1 MTRRVLIYVQHL
13 LGTGH
18 LKRAAVIAR
27 ASAEH
32 GLEVTLAS
40 GGVPV
45 DGLDVGDA
53 TLVQLPPL
61 KSRDAAF
68 TGLVDAGG
76 SAVDEAWLAR
86 RRDRLLALF
95 RAVTPDVLV
104 VEMFPFGR
112 RQMRF
117 ELLPLLDAAQ
127 AETPRPRIIS
137 SVRDILTTRAP
148 KRTAEAAGWARRYLD
163 AVLVHGDPAVARFDD
178 SFPAAGEIAH
188 LITYTGYVAA
198 AAGRRGGPGD
208 DGWDEVVVSAGGGAV
223 GAALMA
229 AAIEARAL
237 SIGAADKRWR
247 LLAGANLPA
256 ADFARLAARAP
267 DGVVVEPARR
277 DFADLLE
284 NCAVSISQAGYN
296 TVVDLMQARARTILV
311 PFARGGQTE
320 QALRTARL
328 AALGLARGV
337 DEHDLTAAGLA
348 AAVDTALAAPRPGS
362 GAIAIDGAARSAALI
377 AEWAE

>member
-27 ASAEH
+27 ASAER

-40 GGVPV
+40 GGMPV

-68 TGLVDAGG
+68 TGLVDTGG

-95 RAVTPDVLV
+95 RAVAPDVLV

-137 SVRDILTTRAP
+137 SVRDILTARAP
-148 KRTAEAAGWARRYLD
+148 ARTAEAAAWARRYFD
-163 AVLVHGDPAVARFDD
+163 AVLVHGDPAVARLDD
-178 SFPAAGEIAH
+178 SFPAAGEIAER
-188 LITYTGYVAA
+188 IAYTGYVAA

-208 DGWDEVVVSAGGGAV
+208 AGWDEVVVSAGGGAV

-237 SIGAADKRWR
+237 SAGAADKRWR

-256 ADFARLAARAP
+256 ADLARLVARAP

-277 DFADLLE
+277 DFADLLA

-320 QALRTARL
+320 QALRAARL
-328 AALGLARGV
+328 AALDLARVV

-348 AAVDTALAAPRPGS
+348 AAVDAVLAAPRPGW

>member
-27 ASAEH
+27 ASAER

-40 GGVPV
+40 GGMPV

-68 TGLVDAGG
+68 TGLVDTGG

-95 RAVTPDVLV
+95 RAVAPDVLV

-127 AETPRPRIIS
+127 AATPRPRIIS
-137 SVRDILTTRAP
+137 SVRDILTAREP
-148 KRTAEAAGWARRYLD
+148 ERTAEAAAWARRYFD
-163 AVLVHGDPAVARFDD
+163 AVLVHGDPAVARLDD
-178 SFPAAGEIAH
+178 SFPAAGEIAER
-188 LITYTGYVAA
+188 IAYTGYAAA

-208 DGWDEVVVSAGGGAV
+208 AGWDEVVVSAGGGAV

-237 SIGAADKRWR
+237 STGAADKRWR

-256 ADFARLAARAP
+256 ADLARLVARAP

-277 DFADLLE
+277 DFADLLA

-320 QALRTARL
+320 QALRAARL
-328 AALGLARGV
+328 AALDLARVV

-348 AAVDTALAAPRPGS
+348 AAVDAVLAAPRPGW

>member
-18 LKRAAVIAR
+18 LRRAAVVAR
-27 ASAEH
+27 ACAQH

-45 DGLDVGDA
+45 DDLDVGGA
-53 TLVQLPPL
+53 TLAQLPPL

-76 SAVDEAWLAR
+76 RAVDEAWLAD
-86 RRDRLLALF
+86 RRDRLLKLF
-95 RAVTPDVLV
+95 NAAAPDVLV

-117 ELLPLLDAAQ
+117 ELLPLLDAAHL
-127 AETPRPRIIS
+127 ATPRPRIVS
-137 SVRDILTTRAP
+137 SVRDILTARAP
-148 KRTAEAAGWARRYLD
+148 KRSAEAAAWARRYLD

-178 SFPAAGEIAH
+178 SFPAAGEIAER
-188 LITYTGYVAA
+188 ITYTGYVAA

-208 DGWDEVVVSAGGGAV
+208 AGWDEVVVSAGGGAV

-237 SIGAADKRWR
+237 SRGAADKRWR

-256 ADFARLAARAP
+256 ADIARLAARAP

-277 DFADLLE
+277 DFADLLA

-320 QALRTARL
+320 QALRAARL
-328 AALGLARGV
+328 AVLGLARVV

-348 AAVDTALAAPRPGS
+348 AAVDAALTAPRPGS

>member
-27 ASAEH
+27 ASAER

-40 GGVPV
+40 GGMPV

-95 RAVTPDVLV
+95 RAVAPDVLV

-137 SVRDILTTRAP
+137 SVRDILTARAP
-148 KRTAEAAGWARRYLD
+148 ARTAEAAAWARRYFD
-163 AVLVHGDPAVARFDD
+163 AVLVHGDPAVARLDD
-178 SFPAAGEIAH
+178 SFPAAGEIAER
-188 LITYTGYVAA
+188 IAYTGYVAA

-208 DGWDEVVVSAGGGAV
+208 AGWDEVVVSAGGGAV

-237 SIGAADKRWR
+237 SAGAADKRWR

-277 DFADLLE
+277 DFADLLA

-320 QALRTARL
+320 QALRAARL
-328 AALGLARGV
+328 AALDLARVV

-348 AAVDTALAAPRPGS
+348 AAVDAVLAAPRPGW

>member
-1 MTRRVLIYVQHL
+1 MTRRVMIYVQHL

-18 LKRAAVIAR
+18 LKRAAIIAR
-27 ASAEH
+27 ASAER

-45 DGLDVGDA
+45 DDLDVGDA
-53 TLVQLPPL
+53 TLAQLPPL

-95 RAVTPDVLV
+95 RAVAPDVLV

-117 ELLPLLDAAQ
+117 ELLPLLDAAR
-127 AETPRPRIIS
+127 AVTPRPRIIS
-137 SVRDILTTRAP
+137 SVRDILTARAP
-148 KRTAEAAGWARRYLD
+148 KRTAEAAAWVRRYFD

-178 SFPAAGEIAH
+178 SFPAAGEIAER
-188 LITYTGYVAA
+188 ITYTGYVAD
-198 AAGRRGGPGD
+198 AAGRRGRPGD

-237 SIGAADKRWR
+237 STGAADKRWR

-256 ADFARLAARAP
+256 ADFAHLAARAP
-267 DGVVVEPARR
+267 DGVVVEPARH
-277 DFADLLE
+277 DFADLLA

-320 QALRTARL
+320 QALRAARL
-328 AALGLARGV
+328 TALGLARGV
-337 DEHDLTAAGLA
+337 DEHDLSAARLA
-348 AAVDTALAAPRPGS
+348 AAVDAALAAPRPGS